1 MANVKLVGTSLAE
14 ENIWCYL
21 GIFCIPF
28 GTVFLASTES
38 LAQAVTIWGL
48 QGPVTGRREWVVYW
62 QFLQTPLY
70 VLNGRN
76 TQNKHTA
83 HGRKEQSPAP
93 FIPPPGPG
101 PSASILLG
109 GTASAASCA
118 SLPGQVTCLPA
129 EKEGRKEHG
138 TMKPLSKAKCFR
150 GLLFI
155 YFSLSLFSNCVT
167 HLLKT
172 FQ

>member
-93 FIPPPGPG
+93 FIPPGPRTKCFYFAWRNCVRG
-101 PSASILLG
+101 QLRLSAW
-109 GTASAASCA
+109 ASH
-118 SLPGQVTCLPA
+118 LPA
-129 EKEGRKEHG
+129 CWEGRKEG
-138 TMKPLSKAKCFR
+138 TWNNEALVKSQVFSWS
-150 GLLFI
+150 FI
-155 YFSLSLFSNCVT
+155 YLFLS
-167 HLLKT
+167 
-172 FQ
+172 